1 MRRVPRVPVMV
12 ATPLEKE
19 LAERIAATD
28 PRVELLFDPALLP
41 PARYPGDHAGDP
53 EFRRDPDGESRWKA
67 MLDRAEVLFGIPG
80 DSAEALAE
88 LVGGGPDS
96 PVALRWVHATSAG
109 AGEQVRRAGVGCEDL
124 ERVAVTT
131 SSGVHAV
138 PLAEFAILGLLAIAK
153 DLPGLAAAQRAR
165 SWPTLRRPL
174 RELHGQTLVLVGLGN
189 IGREVARLGKALGM
203 RTVGVRRSAAGGA
216 RGTPRGSPG
225 GSGPPPFTDEVH
237 AADRLPELAG
247 RADAMVV
254 SLPLT
259 DQTAGLLDRAT
270 IELLPPSC
278 IFVNVGRG
286 GVVDEA
292 ALVDALR
299 ERRIAGAVL
308 DVFATEPLPPDSP
321 LWTLPNV
328 LVSPHAAALSEHEN
342 QRIVELFVADLRRFL
357 AGEPLENRVEPGV
370 WY

>member
-1 MRRVPRVPVMV
+1 MRRMPPVPVMI
-12 ATPLEKE
+12 ATPLEEE
-19 LAERIAATD
+19 LAGRVAAAD

-53 EFRRDPDGESRWKA
+53 GFRRGPDGEARWLA

-80 DSAEALAE
+80 DSADALAG
-88 LVGGGPDS
+88 LLAGAAPS
-96 PVALRWVHATSAG
+96 LRWVHATSAG
-109 AGEQVRRAGVGCEDL
+109 AGELVLRAGLDRETLD
-124 ERVAVTT
+124 RVAVTT

-138 PLAEFAILGLLAIAK
+138 PLAEFAVLGLLAVAK
-153 DLPGLAAAQRAR
+153 DLPAMAAAQRAR
-165 SWPTLRRPL
+165 SWPTVRRPL
-174 RELHGQTLVLVGLGN
+174 RELHGQTLVLVGLGE

-203 RTVGVRRSAAGGA
+203 RTVGVRR
-216 RGTPRGSPG
+216 RE
-225 GSGPPPFTDEVH
+225 GPPPSSVDEVH
-237 AADRLPELAG
+237 GADRLPELAG

-254 SLPLT
+254 SLPHT
-259 DQTAGLLDRAT
+259 NETEGLLDRAT
-270 IELLPPSC
+270 IERLPPGC

-292 ALVDALR
+292 ALLDALR

-308 DVFATEPLPPDSP
+308 DVFATEPLPPGSP

-328 LVSPHAAALSEHEN
+328 LVSPHGAALSQHEN
-342 QRIVELFVADLRRFL
+342 ERIVGLFLANLRRFL
-357 AGEPLENRVEPGV
+357 DGEPLTHRVEPGV

>member
-1 MRRVPRVPVMV
+1 VSRVPQVRVMI
-12 ATPLEKE
+12 ATPLEQE
-19 LAERIAATD
+19 LAERVAAAD
-28 PRVELLFDPALLP
+28 PRVELLFDPTLLP

-53 EFRRDPDGESRWKA
+53 AFRRDPDGEARWRA

-80 DSAEALAE
+80 DSGEALAE
-88 LVGGGPDS
+88 LLGGGADS
-96 PVALRWVHATSAG
+96 PGGPTAALRWVHATSAG
-109 AGEQVRRAGVGCEDL
+109 AGEQVRRAGVDRKEL

-153 DLPGLAAAQRAR
+153 DLPGLAAAQQAR
-165 SWPTLRRPL
+165 SWPAVKRPL
-174 RELHGQTLVLVGLGN
+174 RELHGQTLVLVGLGD

-203 RTVGVRRSAAGGA
+203 RTVGVRRRA
-216 RGTPRGSPG
+216 RS
-225 GSGPPPFTDEVH
+225 SGDLPPSVDEVH
-237 AADRLPELAG
+237 AGDRLPELAG

-270 IELLPPSC
+270 IERLPPSC

-328 LVSPHAAALSEHEN
+328 LVSPHGAALSEREN
-342 QRIVELFVADLRRFL
+342 ERIVELFVANLHRFL
-357 AGEPLENRVEPGV
+357 AGEPLTNRVEPGV